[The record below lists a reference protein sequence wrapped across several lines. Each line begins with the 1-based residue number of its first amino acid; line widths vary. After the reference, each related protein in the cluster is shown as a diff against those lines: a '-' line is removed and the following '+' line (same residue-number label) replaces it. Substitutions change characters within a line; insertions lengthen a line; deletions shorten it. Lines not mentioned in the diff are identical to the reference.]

1 MIPQQLA
8 FCLVSQTGCAR
19 QKPALPPHISKE
31 ALGLQQT
38 ANFVDGFGWSLEA
51 KAVVEF
57 PYWETWTIPA
67 VSARLENRA
76 GAGRKMRLKPPGH
89 MENCMDDKYV
99 THYMWFRPPVPLLNP
114 HLRSI
119 PRVSL
124 GLVVGWLEWFGLAS
138 GFLQLCWLTLSRCRA
153 QGPPRKPEGG
163 TGPYV
168 HIPMFGGCL
177 FSGQLI
183 YPKWTFRAD
192 RPWGRSLVYVP
203 GTTQKHE
210 FWGVSVWG
218 LQFGLRMV
226 GNDFRR
232 AFQGQ
237 RKAFLGCLFEER
249 PCEASGEPS

>member
-1 MIPQQLA
+1 MVWI
-8 FCLVSQTGCAR
+8 
-19 QKPALPPHISKE
+19 
-31 ALGLQQT
+31 
-38 ANFVDGFGWSLEA
+38 GFGLL
-51 KAVVEF
+51 AVV
-57 PYWETWTIPA
+57 
-67 VSARLENRA
+67 
-76 GAGRKMRLKPPGH
+76 
-89 MENCMDDKYV
+89 
-99 THYMWFRPPVPLLNP
+99 
-114 HLRSI
+114 
-119 PRVSL
+119 
-124 GLVVGWLEWFGLAS
+124 LAY
-138 GFLQLCWLTLSRCRA
+138 FVKVQ
-153 QGPPRKPEGG
+153 G
-163 TGPYV
+163 TGASKKAIGRDRAICTYTY
-168 HIPMFGGCL
+168 L

-203 GTTQKHE
+203 GTTQKHK